1 VAGFFAH
8 VANNKGEKEVGMSLI
23 SRAVAEFV
31 GTALIVAIVVGS
43 GIMAASLTSDAGVSL
58 LLNQLA
64 TVFGLGV
71 LIVVLMP
78 VSGAHIN
85 PAVTFAFALR
95 RAMSVTEATL
105 YVLAQLLGGMAG
117 VALAHVMFGAAA
129 WEISTND
136 RLTTGTFVGE
146 IIATAGLIAI
156 ILLLVHRGNESLI
169 PLVVPAWIGS
179 AYFFTSST
187 SFANPAV
194 TLGRMFTDT
203 FSGIQPLAGA
213 GFIAAQLV
221 GMVLALV
228 LVVSMSHT
236 PKDAARER

>member
-1 VAGFFAH
+1 
-8 VANNKGEKEVGMSLI
+8 MSLAG
-23 SRAVAEFV
+23 RVVAEFV
-31 GTALIVAIVVGS
+31 GTALLVAIVIGS
-43 GIMAASLTSDAGVSL
+43 GIMAETLTSDVGVSL

-64 TVFGLGV
+64 TVLGLGV

-85 PAVTFAFALR
+85 PAVTLAFALR
-95 RAMSVTEATL
+95 RAMSVTEATF
-105 YVLAQLLGGMAG
+105 YVLAQLVGGMAG

-221 GMVLALV
+221 GMVLALI
-228 LVVSMSHT
+228 LVVSMSRT